1 LLIFDLRFDRF
12 SIVLFRACAQ
22 VPIAKS
28 TVDLWE
34 QNVAKRRIWMEV
46 LDRNADFIPRSSRRR
61 ETTLAGGGFSDPAPA
76 LGGAAVHHSRRIVA
90 MKMPGGDAAI
100 VDTRKL
106 TGYCLNPEHPRG
118 KHKARVFA
126 TLGFTAEN
134 ADDLRAAL
142 LKAAASN
149 DAQVAAADQFGDRYV
164 LEFELEGPQG
174 KGIVR
179 STWIVRRGERAPR
192 LTSCFVK

>member
-1 LLIFDLRFDRF
+1 
-12 SIVLFRACAQ
+12 
-22 VPIAKS
+22 
-28 TVDLWE
+28 
-34 QNVAKRRIWMEV
+34 
-46 LDRNADFIPRSSRRR
+46 
-61 ETTLAGGGFSDPAPA
+61 
-76 LGGAAVHHSRRIVA
+76 
-90 MKMPGGDAAI
+90 MKMPGGAI
-100 VDTRKL
+100 VDARKL

-149 DAQVAAADQFGDRYV
+149 DAQMAAADQFCDRYV
-164 LEFELEGPQG
+164 LEFEFEGPQG
-174 KGIVR
+174 KAIVR

>member
-1 LLIFDLRFDRF
+1 
-12 SIVLFRACAQ
+12 
-22 VPIAKS
+22 
-28 TVDLWE
+28 
-34 QNVAKRRIWMEV
+34 
-46 LDRNADFIPRSSRRR
+46 
-61 ETTLAGGGFSDPAPA
+61 
-76 LGGAAVHHSRRIVA
+76 

-100 VDTRKL
+100 VDELKL

-126 TLGFTAEN
+126 TLGYTAEN
-134 ADDLRAAL
+134 ADELRAELLRAA
-142 LKAAASN
+142 AGP
-149 DAQVAAADQFGDRYV
+149 DAQVAASDQFGDRYV
-164 LEFELEGPQG
+164 LEFEIEGPQG

>member
-1 LLIFDLRFDRF
+1 
-12 SIVLFRACAQ
+12 
-22 VPIAKS
+22 
-28 TVDLWE
+28 
-34 QNVAKRRIWMEV
+34 
-46 LDRNADFIPRSSRRR
+46 
-61 ETTLAGGGFSDPAPA
+61 
-76 LGGAAVHHSRRIVA
+76 

-100 VDTRKL
+100 VDRRKL
-106 TGYCLNPEHPRG
+106 TGYCLNSEHPRG

-126 TLGFTAEN
+126 RLGYTAEN

-142 LKAAASN
+142 LRAAASN
-149 DAQVAAADQFGDRYV
+149 DAQAAASDQFGDRYV
-164 LEFELEGPQG
+164 VEFEIEGSQG

>member
-1 LLIFDLRFDRF
+1 
-12 SIVLFRACAQ
+12 
-22 VPIAKS
+22 
-28 TVDLWE
+28 
-34 QNVAKRRIWMEV
+34 
-46 LDRNADFIPRSSRRR
+46 
-61 ETTLAGGGFSDPAPA
+61 
-76 LGGAAVHHSRRIVA
+76 
-90 MKMPGGDAAI
+90 
-100 VDTRKL
+100 
-106 TGYCLNPEHPRG
+106 LNQEHPRG

-134 ADDLRAAL
+134 ADELRAAL

-149 DAQVAAADQFGDRYV
+149 DAQAAASDQFGDRYV

-174 KGIVR
+174 KGFVR